1 MIQSRSCTETKC
13 NQFMEIYGHTKCNQL
28 MKSHWRS
35 QSHLNTAQSLLSSS
49 ILSPS
54 TRGSALNTRIAG
66 KRTTANTSTTWRSLR
81 SARSVVMI
89 NHGTAL
95 FVERKR
101 SKEEMICAINVN
113 TIKGCGVDA
122 LAWRENRYTITRL
135 NSSCTVSLSH
145 IPISDPNKS
154 MSGWSNWKEG
164 MILHS
169 ALGRIMS
176 TKVSQNKTERKD
188 TSRRTQGGKLIY
200 W

>member
-95 FVERKR
+95 FVEINR
-101 SKEEMICAINVN
+101 SLENMIFAQNI
-113 TIKGCGVDA
+113 DA
-122 LAWRENRYTITRL
+122 PVWRESRFTITRL
-135 NSSCTVSLSH
+135 NSSHTASWSH
-145 IPISDPNKS
+145 IPTSDPKKS
-154 MSGWSNWKEG
+154 TSGWDRMRIVIWH
-164 MILHS
+164 L
-169 ALGRIMS
+169 AVGRIMY
-176 TKVSQNKTERKD
+176 TKVSQKRTERKD
-188 TSRRTQGGKLIY
+188 TSRKTQVDKIKLC
-200 W
+200 